1 MHDAPLDAADIER
14 VLARGT
20 FVHCCKTICELTPAV
35 CERGLNFYRC
45 ELFSRRKK
53 SALLTSVWF
62 SV

>member
-20 FVHCCKTICELTPAV
+20 FVHCCKTIRVLTPVV
-35 CERGLNFYRC
+35 CESLLNFYRC

-53 SALLTSVWF
+53 SVLLTSVGF